1 MAAHSCPRRTTAS
14 PLRLLLLSLLTLAPL
29 CDAAV
34 YTFDK
39 VVFKDPLFRTTA
51 MFGPTDPPAV
61 GAPGNGDAF
70 IKLDLWFRLVNKNV
84 RRRHSCVCVCV
95 YVCVSPV
102 SCKPHDRLWSHSH
115 VSGAR

>member
-1 MAAHSCPRRTTAS
+1 MCLS
-14 PLRLLLLSLLTLAPL
+14 LLSLSPL

-84 RRRHSCVCVCV
+84 RRDDPLGCVCVS
-95 YVCVSPV
+95 VSPL
-102 SCKPHDRLWSHSH
+102 CPANPHDRLCPTP
-115 VSGAR
+115 GAR

>member
-1 MAAHSCPRRTTAS
+1 MAAHSGPRRTTAS
-14 PLRLLLLSLLTLAPL
+14 PLRLLLLLSLLSLSPL

-84 RRRHSCVCVCV
+84 RRDEPLVCLCVRVCLPCV
-95 YVCVSPV
+95 PAN
-102 SCKPHDRLWSHSH
+102 PRDRLCPTP
-115 VSGAR
+115 GAR